1 MNRNT
6 TIRTFA
12 IASIATLLAACA
24 GMPGA
29 PSAAPAQ
36 PNAPAATAAAPAAAD
51 ATTAPVASGEKITL
65 RIASIWDA
73 TSMEQMQPVL
83 DDYMKQNPNIQIA
96 VDNTAGSGA
105 AVYPDVLKTALA
117 SGNPPDAFFMWGGE
131 IAGPFIDADQVL
143 NLNDFYKQY
152 GWDKVYGP
160 WTLDRISRNGS
171 KFGVPYTAHGMGFWY
186 NKDNFAK
193 WGVEVP
199 KTFAEQEAMCEKL
212 KGQNVYCVSIGG
224 KFGWHTM
231 RILDY
236 FIEHQ
241 CGPDKHDQ
249 LNALTLSWADPCVV
263 ASYQSFQKWV
273 DNGWVVP
280 DFLTVSPDD
289 SRFPFF
295 KGDAALV
302 LEGDWYE
309 SVLKNNEQDNKKYNF
324 YLPPTDQ
331 TPLRFS
337 TFPEQFMISKDGKHP
352 NETAAFLNWLT
363 SPETAKKF
371 PTAFASSA
379 TIGANPDCNEWPLTC
394 GLRKEV
400 LDAKSTYPP
409 TDQAFQKELMDGFF
423 EVQDNIVAKKLT
435 PEEGAKLMQQRV
447 DEWKAKNKK

>member
-1 MNRNT
+1 MKLRKQLIWFGLLIST
-6 TIRTFA
+6 A
-12 IASIATLLAACA
+12 LLAACA
-24 GMPGA
+24 GVPAA
-29 PSAAPAQ
+29 PPAQ
-36 PNAPAATAAAPAAAD
+36 PAANATAAPAATTAPAEPAAG
-51 ATTAPVASGEKITL
+51 GEKVKL

-73 TSMEQMQPVL
+73 QTMEKAQPIL
-83 DDYMKQNPNIQIA
+83 DDYMKANPNIEIA
-96 VDNTAGSGA
+96 VENTSGSGA
-105 AVYPDVLKTALA
+105 ALYPDVLKTSIA
-117 SGNPPDAFFMWGGE
+117 SGNPPDTFFMWGGE
-131 IAGPFIDADQVL
+131 IAAPFIIADQVADL
-143 NLNDFYKQY
+143 TDVYKKF
-152 GWDKVYGP
+152 GWEDTFSP
-160 WTLDRISRNGS
+160 WTLDRISRDG
-171 KFGVPYTAHGMGFWY
+171 KKYGVPYTARGMGFWY

-199 KTFAEQEAMCEKL
+199 KTFAEQEAMCAKL
-212 KGQNVYCVSIGG
+212 KEQKVYCVSIGG

-236 FIEHQ
+236 FIEHH

-249 LNALTLSWADPCVV
+249 LNTLQAAWTDPCVV
-263 ASYQSFQKWV
+263 ESYTSFQRWI

-309 SVLKNNEQDNKKYNF
+309 GVLKNNEQDNTKFSF

-337 TFPEQFMISKDGKHP
+337 TFPEQFMVTKDSKHP
-352 NETAAFLNWLT
+352 EETTSFLNWFT
-363 SPETAKKF
+363 SAETAKKYPEF
-371 PTAFASSA
+371 FASSA
-379 TIGANPDCNEWPLTC
+379 TIGTNPDCTAWPLTC
-394 GLRKEV
+394 AMRKEI
-400 LDAKSTYPP
+400 LSAKSTYPP

-423 EVQDNIVAKKLT
+423 EVQDAIVAKKLT